1 MVLQPYGAFLAG
13 GDHSPNLPGSLA
25 GVISTIGYK
34 TISGKLFT
42 KLKIHDTCGVGGRG
56 PGTLPSP
63 QVNNLH
69 GMPGLLGGLLSVLV
83 VMLASEETYGA
94 ELYKVFP
101 LCAPGEVG
109 EWARRIRPR
118 ARTS

>member
-1 MVLQPYGAFLAG
+1 MF
-13 GDHSPNLPGSLA
+13 D
-25 GVISTIGYK
+25 
-34 TISGKLFT
+34 

-56 PGTLPSP
+56 LGTLPPP

-69 GMPGLLGGLLSVLV
+69 GMPGVLGGLLSVLV

-109 EWARRIRPR
+109 EWVGWICLR